1 MKRQIAFPLVLSI
14 TILLLLGGMLYA
26 ILAAPTQSSKKLAM
40 TSKHQPTPKI
50 TATAANKASAEPTM
64 PNDTPAPQTKIT
76 KKYIRIQATD
86 SSLWKYNR
94 KAHTLIIT
102 GNGGTNSENAAII
115 DADSQMDMDDG
126 QRYNIGSFS
135 LDSTAKGRHAANEL
149 ITKTEKIIIKDGIT
163 TINSAAFASFQ
174 SLTKITIPNSVKKIG
189 DFALKDCKRLQ
200 QITIPDN
207 VRSIGTECFGGCR
220 SLRKIV
226 FGKHLASLG
235 TAPFMQCYSLK
246 SIVIKQGNTHFLKS
260 NGCLYDHS
268 QKKLYLHYADYHTL
282 HISQG
287 TTDIDDF
294 AFAGRKNLQQ
304 IIIPAS
310 VVKIGG
316 GAFENCTNLYDIKF
330 ESGSNCNSMEN
341 YPNDPGSSPIQNCKS
356 LKTFQMPNRIKYIS
370 KYFFEGCDSLESVSF
385 GKNFRGYQMTFGDEN
400 IFDDSSSLLSK
411 KLQKIKVAKSNPY
424 LESIDGILY
433 DKQQKRLLLYPRG
446 RISTTYR
453 VPKGTK
459 SMSDSAF
466 RLCDRLQT
474 VIISDKKLKL
484 HYKRLFED
492 CNHVTLYVKSNS
504 QVLNY
509 AKKCNINYKIIN

>member
-50 TATAANKASAEPTM
+50 TATAANNASAEPTM

-94 KAHTLIIT
+94 KTHTLIIT

-115 DADSQMDMDDG
+115 DADSQMDKDDG

-149 ITKTEKIIIKDGIT
+149 ITKTKKIIIKDGIT

-200 QITIPDN
+200 QITIP
-207 VRSIGTECFGGCR
+207 
-220 SLRKIV
+220 
-226 FGKHLASLG
+226 
-235 TAPFMQCYSLK
+235 
-246 SIVIKQGNTHFLKS
+246 
-260 NGCLYDHS
+260 
-268 QKKLYLHYADYHTL
+268 
-282 HISQG
+282 
-287 TTDIDDF
+287 
-294 AFAGRKNLQQ
+294 
-304 IIIPAS
+304 AS

-341 YPNDPGSSPIQNCKS
+341 YPNNPGSSPIQNCKS
-356 LKTFQMPNRIKYIS
+356 LRTFQMPNRIKYIS

-492 CNHVTLYVKSNS
+492 CKHVTLYVKSNS

>member
-200 QITIPDN
+200 QITIP
-207 VRSIGTECFGGCR
+207 
-220 SLRKIV
+220 
-226 FGKHLASLG
+226 
-235 TAPFMQCYSLK
+235 
-246 SIVIKQGNTHFLKS
+246 
-260 NGCLYDHS
+260 
-268 QKKLYLHYADYHTL
+268 
-282 HISQG
+282 
-287 TTDIDDF
+287 
-294 AFAGRKNLQQ
+294 
-304 IIIPAS
+304 AS

-341 YPNDPGSSPIQNCKS
+341 YPNDPGSSPIQNCKN
-356 LKTFQMPNRIKYIS
+356 LRTFQMPNRIRYIS

-492 CNHVTLYVKSNS
+492 CKHVTLYVKSNS

-509 AKKCNINYKIIN
+509 AKKCNINFKIIN

>member
-200 QITIPDN
+200 QITIP
-207 VRSIGTECFGGCR
+207 
-220 SLRKIV
+220 
-226 FGKHLASLG
+226 
-235 TAPFMQCYSLK
+235 
-246 SIVIKQGNTHFLKS
+246 
-260 NGCLYDHS
+260 
-268 QKKLYLHYADYHTL
+268 
-282 HISQG
+282 
-287 TTDIDDF
+287 
-294 AFAGRKNLQQ
+294 
-304 IIIPAS
+304 AS

-341 YPNDPGSSPIQNCKS
+341 YPNNPGSSPIQNCKN
-356 LKTFQMPNRIKYIS
+356 LRTFQMPNRIRYIS

-411 KLQKIKVAKSNPY
+411 KWQKIKVAKSNPY

-492 CNHVTLYVKSNS
+492 CKHVTLYVKSNS

>member
-94 KAHTLIIT
+94 KTHTLIIT

-200 QITIPDN
+200 QITIP
-207 VRSIGTECFGGCR
+207 
-220 SLRKIV
+220 
-226 FGKHLASLG
+226 
-235 TAPFMQCYSLK
+235 
-246 SIVIKQGNTHFLKS
+246 
-260 NGCLYDHS
+260 
-268 QKKLYLHYADYHTL
+268 
-282 HISQG
+282 
-287 TTDIDDF
+287 
-294 AFAGRKNLQQ
+294 
-304 IIIPAS
+304 AS

-341 YPNDPGSSPIQNCKS
+341 YPNNPGSSPIQNCKN
-356 LKTFQMPNRIKYIS
+356 LRTFQMPNRIRYIS

-492 CNHVTLYVKSNS
+492 CKHVTLYVKSNS

>member
-26 ILAAPTQSSKKLAM
+26 ILAAPTQSTKKLAM

-94 KAHTLIIT
+94 KTHTLIIT
-102 GNGGTNSENAAII
+102 GNGGTNSESAAII
-115 DADSQMDMDDG
+115 DADSQMDKDDG

-174 SLTKITIPNSVKKIG
+174 SLTKITIPNSVEKIG

-200 QITIPDN
+200 QIT
-207 VRSIGTECFGGCR
+207 
-220 SLRKIV
+220 
-226 FGKHLASLG
+226 
-235 TAPFMQCYSLK
+235 
-246 SIVIKQGNTHFLKS
+246 
-260 NGCLYDHS
+260 
-268 QKKLYLHYADYHTL
+268 
-282 HISQG
+282 
-287 TTDIDDF
+287 
-294 AFAGRKNLQQ
+294 
-304 IIIPAS
+304 IPAS

-341 YPNDPGSSPIQNCKS
+341 YPNNPGSSPIQNCKS
-356 LKTFQMPNRIKYIS
+356 LRTFQMPNRIKYIS

-492 CNHVTLYVKSNS
+492 CKHVTLYVKSNS

>member
-200 QITIPDN
+200 QITIP
-207 VRSIGTECFGGCR
+207 
-220 SLRKIV
+220 
-226 FGKHLASLG
+226 
-235 TAPFMQCYSLK
+235 
-246 SIVIKQGNTHFLKS
+246 
-260 NGCLYDHS
+260 
-268 QKKLYLHYADYHTL
+268 
-282 HISQG
+282 
-287 TTDIDDF
+287 
-294 AFAGRKNLQQ
+294 
-304 IIIPAS
+304 AS

-341 YPNDPGSSPIQNCKS
+341 YPNNPGSSPIQNCKN
-356 LKTFQMPNRIKYIS
+356 LRTFQMPNRIRYIS

-453 VPKGTK
+453 VPKETK

-492 CNHVTLYVKSNS
+492 CKHVTLYVKSNS

>member
-50 TATAANKASAEPTM
+50 TATATNKASAEPTM

-94 KAHTLIIT
+94 KTHTLIIT
-102 GNGGTNSENAAII
+102 GNGGTNSESAAII
-115 DADSQMDMDDG
+115 DADSQMDKDDG

-200 QITIPDN
+200 QITIP
-207 VRSIGTECFGGCR
+207 
-220 SLRKIV
+220 
-226 FGKHLASLG
+226 
-235 TAPFMQCYSLK
+235 
-246 SIVIKQGNTHFLKS
+246 
-260 NGCLYDHS
+260 
-268 QKKLYLHYADYHTL
+268 
-282 HISQG
+282 
-287 TTDIDDF
+287 
-294 AFAGRKNLQQ
+294 
-304 IIIPAS
+304 AS

-330 ESGSNCNSMEN
+330 ESGSNCNAMEN
-341 YPNDPGSSPIQNCKS
+341 YPNNPGSSPIQNCKN
-356 LKTFQMPNRIKYIS
+356 LRTFQMPNRIRYIS

-492 CNHVTLYVKSNS
+492 CKHVTLYVKSNS

>member
-200 QITIPDN
+200 QITIP
-207 VRSIGTECFGGCR
+207 
-220 SLRKIV
+220 
-226 FGKHLASLG
+226 
-235 TAPFMQCYSLK
+235 
-246 SIVIKQGNTHFLKS
+246 
-260 NGCLYDHS
+260 
-268 QKKLYLHYADYHTL
+268 
-282 HISQG
+282 
-287 TTDIDDF
+287 
-294 AFAGRKNLQQ
+294 
-304 IIIPAS
+304 AS

-341 YPNDPGSSPIQNCKS
+341 YPNNPGSSPIQNCKN
-356 LKTFQMPNRIKYIS
+356 LRTFQMPNRIRYIS

-466 RLCDRLQT
+466 RLCNRLQT

-492 CNHVTLYVKSNS
+492 CKHVTLYVKSNS

>member
-94 KAHTLIIT
+94 KTQTLIIT
-102 GNGGTNSENAAII
+102 GNGGTNSENASII
-115 DADSQMDMDDG
+115 DADSQMDKDDG

-135 LDSTAKGRHAANEL
+135 LDSTAKGRHVANEL
-149 ITKTEKIIIKDGIT
+149 ITKTKKIIIKDGIT

-200 QITIPDN
+200 QITIP
-207 VRSIGTECFGGCR
+207 
-220 SLRKIV
+220 
-226 FGKHLASLG
+226 
-235 TAPFMQCYSLK
+235 
-246 SIVIKQGNTHFLKS
+246 
-260 NGCLYDHS
+260 
-268 QKKLYLHYADYHTL
+268 
-282 HISQG
+282 
-287 TTDIDDF
+287 
-294 AFAGRKNLQQ
+294 
-304 IIIPAS
+304 AS

-341 YPNDPGSSPIQNCKS
+341 YPNNPGSSPIQNCKS
-356 LKTFQMPNRIKYIS
+356 LRTFQMPNRIKYIS

-466 RLCDRLQT
+466 RLCNRLQT

-492 CNHVTLYVKSNS
+492 CKHVTLYVKSNS

>member
-94 KAHTLIIT
+94 KTHTLIIT
-102 GNGGTNSENAAII
+102 GNGGTNSENASII
-115 DADSQMDMDDG
+115 DADSQMDKDDG

-149 ITKTEKIIIKDGIT
+149 ITKTKKIIIKDGIT

-200 QITIPDN
+200 QITIP
-207 VRSIGTECFGGCR
+207 
-220 SLRKIV
+220 
-226 FGKHLASLG
+226 
-235 TAPFMQCYSLK
+235 
-246 SIVIKQGNTHFLKS
+246 
-260 NGCLYDHS
+260 
-268 QKKLYLHYADYHTL
+268 
-282 HISQG
+282 
-287 TTDIDDF
+287 
-294 AFAGRKNLQQ
+294 
-304 IIIPAS
+304 AS

-341 YPNDPGSSPIQNCKS
+341 YPNNPGSSPIHNCKS
-356 LKTFQMPNRIKYIS
+356 LRTFQMPNRIKYIS

-466 RLCDRLQT
+466 RLCNRLQT

-492 CNHVTLYVKSNS
+492 CKHVTLYVKSNS

>member
-26 ILAAPTQSSKKLAM
+26 ILAAPTQSTKKLAM

-94 KAHTLIIT
+94 KTHTLIIT
-102 GNGGTNSENAAII
+102 GNGGTNSESAAII
-115 DADSQMDMDDG
+115 DADSQMDKDDG

-149 ITKTEKIIIKDGIT
+149 ITKTKKIIIKDGIT

-200 QITIPDN
+200 QITIP
-207 VRSIGTECFGGCR
+207 
-220 SLRKIV
+220 
-226 FGKHLASLG
+226 
-235 TAPFMQCYSLK
+235 
-246 SIVIKQGNTHFLKS
+246 
-260 NGCLYDHS
+260 
-268 QKKLYLHYADYHTL
+268 
-282 HISQG
+282 
-287 TTDIDDF
+287 
-294 AFAGRKNLQQ
+294 
-304 IIIPAS
+304 AS

-341 YPNDPGSSPIQNCKS
+341 YPNNPGSSPIQNCKN
-356 LKTFQMPNRIKYIS
+356 LRTFQMPNRIRYIS

-492 CNHVTLYVKSNS
+492 CKHVTLYVKSNS

>member
-64 PNDTPAPQTKIT
+64 PNDTSAPQTKIT

-94 KAHTLIIT
+94 KTHSLIIT

-200 QITIPDN
+200 QITIP
-207 VRSIGTECFGGCR
+207 
-220 SLRKIV
+220 
-226 FGKHLASLG
+226 
-235 TAPFMQCYSLK
+235 
-246 SIVIKQGNTHFLKS
+246 
-260 NGCLYDHS
+260 
-268 QKKLYLHYADYHTL
+268 
-282 HISQG
+282 
-287 TTDIDDF
+287 
-294 AFAGRKNLQQ
+294 
-304 IIIPAS
+304 AS

-341 YPNDPGSSPIQNCKS
+341 YPNNPGSSPIQNCKN
-356 LKTFQMPNRIKYIS
+356 LRTFQM
-370 KYFFEGCDSLESVSF
+370 
-385 GKNFRGYQMTFGDEN
+385 
-400 IFDDSSSLLSK
+400 
-411 KLQKIKVAKSNPY
+411 
-424 LESIDGILY
+424 
-433 DKQQKRLLLYPRG
+433 
-446 RISTTYR
+446 
-453 VPKGTK
+453 
-459 SMSDSAF
+459 
-466 RLCDRLQT
+466 
-474 VIISDKKLKL
+474 
-484 HYKRLFED
+484 H
-492 CNHVTLYVKSNS
+492 
-504 QVLNY
+504 
-509 AKKCNINYKIIN
+509 

>member
-1 MKRQIAFPLVLSI
+1 MKQQIAFPLVLSI

-26 ILAAPTQSSKKLAM
+26 FLAAPTQSSKKLAM

-64 PNDTPAPQTKIT
+64 PNNTPAPQTKIT

-94 KAHTLIIT
+94 KTHTLIIT

-200 QITIPDN
+200 QITIP
-207 VRSIGTECFGGCR
+207 
-220 SLRKIV
+220 
-226 FGKHLASLG
+226 
-235 TAPFMQCYSLK
+235 
-246 SIVIKQGNTHFLKS
+246 
-260 NGCLYDHS
+260 
-268 QKKLYLHYADYHTL
+268 
-282 HISQG
+282 
-287 TTDIDDF
+287 
-294 AFAGRKNLQQ
+294 
-304 IIIPAS
+304 AS

-356 LKTFQMPNRIKYIS
+356 LRTFQMPNRIKYIS

-492 CNHVTLYVKSNS
+492 CKHVTLYVKSNS

>member
-1 MKRQIAFPLVLSI
+1 MKQQIAFPLVLSI

-94 KAHTLIIT
+94 KTHTLIIT
-102 GNGGTNSENAAII
+102 GNGGTNSESAAII
-115 DADSQMDMDDG
+115 DADSQMDKDDG
-126 QRYNIGSFS
+126 QRYNSGSFS
-135 LDSTAKGRHAANEL
+135 LDSTATGRHAANEL
-149 ITKTEKIIIKDGIT
+149 MTKTEKIIIKDGIT

-200 QITIPDN
+200 QITIP
-207 VRSIGTECFGGCR
+207 
-220 SLRKIV
+220 
-226 FGKHLASLG
+226 
-235 TAPFMQCYSLK
+235 
-246 SIVIKQGNTHFLKS
+246 
-260 NGCLYDHS
+260 
-268 QKKLYLHYADYHTL
+268 
-282 HISQG
+282 
-287 TTDIDDF
+287 
-294 AFAGRKNLQQ
+294 
-304 IIIPAS
+304 AS

-341 YPNDPGSSPIQNCKS
+341 YPNNPGSSPIQNCKN
-356 LKTFQMPNRIKYIS
+356 LRTFQMPNRIRYIS

-492 CNHVTLYVKSNS
+492 CKHVTLYVKSNS

>member
-26 ILAAPTQSSKKLAM
+26 ILAAPTQSTKKLAM

-94 KAHTLIIT
+94 KTHTLIIT

-149 ITKTEKIIIKDGIT
+149 ITKTEKIIIKDGVT

-189 DFALKDCKRLQ
+189 DFALKDCKR
-200 QITIPDN
+200 
-207 VRSIGTECFGGCR
+207 
-220 SLRKIV
+220 
-226 FGKHLASLG
+226 
-235 TAPFMQCYSLK
+235 
-246 SIVIKQGNTHFLKS
+246 
-260 NGCLYDHS
+260 
-268 QKKLYLHYADYHTL
+268 
-282 HISQG
+282 
-287 TTDIDDF
+287 
-294 AFAGRKNLQQ
+294 LQQ

-341 YPNDPGSSPIQNCKS
+341 YPNNPGSSPIQNCKN
-356 LKTFQMPNRIKYIS
+356 LRTFQMPNRIRYIS

-492 CNHVTLYVKSNS
+492 CKHVTLYVKSNS

>member
-1 MKRQIAFPLVLSI
+1 MKQQIAFPLVLSI

-64 PNDTPAPQTKIT
+64 PNNTPAPQTKIT

-94 KAHTLIIT
+94 KTHTLIIT

-149 ITKTEKIIIKDGIT
+149 ITKTKKIIIKDGIT

-200 QITIPDN
+200 QIT
-207 VRSIGTECFGGCR
+207 
-220 SLRKIV
+220 
-226 FGKHLASLG
+226 
-235 TAPFMQCYSLK
+235 
-246 SIVIKQGNTHFLKS
+246 
-260 NGCLYDHS
+260 
-268 QKKLYLHYADYHTL
+268 
-282 HISQG
+282 
-287 TTDIDDF
+287 
-294 AFAGRKNLQQ
+294 
-304 IIIPAS
+304 IPAS

-492 CNHVTLYVKSNS
+492 CKHVTLYVKSNS

>member
-1 MKRQIAFPLVLSI
+1 MKQQIAFPLVLSI

-26 ILAAPTQSSKKLAM
+26 FLAAPTQSSKKLAM

-64 PNDTPAPQTKIT
+64 PNNTPAPQTKIT

-94 KAHTLIIT
+94 KTHTLIIT

-174 SLTKITIPNSVKKIG
+174 SLTKITIPNSVKKSG

-200 QITIPDN
+200 QIT
-207 VRSIGTECFGGCR
+207 
-220 SLRKIV
+220 
-226 FGKHLASLG
+226 
-235 TAPFMQCYSLK
+235 
-246 SIVIKQGNTHFLKS
+246 
-260 NGCLYDHS
+260 
-268 QKKLYLHYADYHTL
+268 
-282 HISQG
+282 
-287 TTDIDDF
+287 
-294 AFAGRKNLQQ
+294 
-304 IIIPAS
+304 IPAS

-356 LKTFQMPNRIKYIS
+356 LRTFQMPNRIKYIS

-492 CNHVTLYVKSNS
+492 CKHVTLYVKSNS

>member
-94 KAHTLIIT
+94 KTQTLIIT
-102 GNGGTNSENAAII
+102 GNGGTNSENASII
-115 DADSQMDMDDG
+115 DADSQMDKDDG

-149 ITKTEKIIIKDGIT
+149 ITKTKKIIIKDGIT

-200 QITIPDN
+200 QITIP
-207 VRSIGTECFGGCR
+207 
-220 SLRKIV
+220 
-226 FGKHLASLG
+226 
-235 TAPFMQCYSLK
+235 
-246 SIVIKQGNTHFLKS
+246 
-260 NGCLYDHS
+260 
-268 QKKLYLHYADYHTL
+268 
-282 HISQG
+282 
-287 TTDIDDF
+287 
-294 AFAGRKNLQQ
+294 
-304 IIIPAS
+304 AS

-341 YPNDPGSSPIQNCKS
+341 YPNNPGSSPIQNCKS
-356 LKTFQMPNRIKYIS
+356 LRTFQMPNRIKYIS

-466 RLCDRLQT
+466 RLCNRLQT

-492 CNHVTLYVKSNS
+492 CKHVTLYVKSNS

>member
-50 TATAANKASAEPTM
+50 TATAANKVSAEPTM

-76 KKYIRIQATD
+76 KKYIRILATD

-94 KAHTLIIT
+94 KTHTLIIT

-200 QITIPDN
+200 QITIP
-207 VRSIGTECFGGCR
+207 
-220 SLRKIV
+220 
-226 FGKHLASLG
+226 
-235 TAPFMQCYSLK
+235 
-246 SIVIKQGNTHFLKS
+246 
-260 NGCLYDHS
+260 
-268 QKKLYLHYADYHTL
+268 
-282 HISQG
+282 
-287 TTDIDDF
+287 
-294 AFAGRKNLQQ
+294 
-304 IIIPAS
+304 AS

-341 YPNDPGSSPIQNCKS
+341 YPNNPGSSPIQNCKN
-356 LKTFQMPNRIKYIS
+356 LRTFQMPNRIRYIS

-492 CNHVTLYVKSNS
+492 CKHVTLYVKSNS

>member
-1 MKRQIAFPLVLSI
+1 MKQQIAFPLVLSI

-64 PNDTPAPQTKIT
+64 PNNTPAPQTKIT

-94 KAHTLIIT
+94 KTHTLIIT

-200 QITIPDN
+200 QITIP
-207 VRSIGTECFGGCR
+207 
-220 SLRKIV
+220 
-226 FGKHLASLG
+226 
-235 TAPFMQCYSLK
+235 
-246 SIVIKQGNTHFLKS
+246 
-260 NGCLYDHS
+260 
-268 QKKLYLHYADYHTL
+268 
-282 HISQG
+282 
-287 TTDIDDF
+287 
-294 AFAGRKNLQQ
+294 
-304 IIIPAS
+304 AS

-341 YPNDPGSSPIQNCKS
+341 YPNNPGSSPIQNCKN
-356 LKTFQMPNRIKYIS
+356 LRTFQMPNRIKYIS

-453 VPKGTK
+453 VPKETK

-492 CNHVTLYVKSNS
+492 CKHVTLYVKSNS

>member
-1 MKRQIAFPLVLSI
+1 MKQQIAFPLVLSI

-94 KAHTLIIT
+94 KTQTLIIT
-102 GNGGTNSENAAII
+102 GNGGTNSENASII
-115 DADSQMDMDDG
+115 DADSQMDKDDG

-149 ITKTEKIIIKDGIT
+149 ITKTKKIIIKDGIT

-200 QITIPDN
+200 QITIP
-207 VRSIGTECFGGCR
+207 
-220 SLRKIV
+220 
-226 FGKHLASLG
+226 
-235 TAPFMQCYSLK
+235 
-246 SIVIKQGNTHFLKS
+246 
-260 NGCLYDHS
+260 
-268 QKKLYLHYADYHTL
+268 
-282 HISQG
+282 
-287 TTDIDDF
+287 
-294 AFAGRKNLQQ
+294 
-304 IIIPAS
+304 AS

-341 YPNDPGSSPIQNCKS
+341 YPNNPGSSPIQNCKS
-356 LKTFQMPNRIKYIS
+356 LRTFQMPNRIKYIS

-466 RLCDRLQT
+466 RLCNRLQT

-492 CNHVTLYVKSNS
+492 CKHVTLYVKSNS

>member
-1 MKRQIAFPLVLSI
+1 MKQQIAFPLVLSI
-14 TILLLLGGMLYA
+14 TILVLLGGMLYA

-76 KKYIRIQATD
+76 KKYIRIQATY

-94 KAHTLIIT
+94 KTHTLIIT
-102 GNGGTNSENAAII
+102 GNGGTNSESAAII
-115 DADSQMDMDDG
+115 DADSQMDKDDG

-200 QITIPDN
+200 QITIP
-207 VRSIGTECFGGCR
+207 
-220 SLRKIV
+220 
-226 FGKHLASLG
+226 
-235 TAPFMQCYSLK
+235 
-246 SIVIKQGNTHFLKS
+246 
-260 NGCLYDHS
+260 
-268 QKKLYLHYADYHTL
+268 
-282 HISQG
+282 
-287 TTDIDDF
+287 
-294 AFAGRKNLQQ
+294 
-304 IIIPAS
+304 AS

-341 YPNDPGSSPIQNCKS
+341 YPNNPGSSPIQNCKN
-356 LKTFQMPNRIKYIS
+356 LRTFQMPNRIRYIS

-492 CNHVTLYVKSNS
+492 CKHVTLYVKSNS

>member
-149 ITKTEKIIIKDGIT
+149 ITKTKKIIIKDGIT

-200 QITIPDN
+200 QITIP
-207 VRSIGTECFGGCR
+207 
-220 SLRKIV
+220 
-226 FGKHLASLG
+226 
-235 TAPFMQCYSLK
+235 
-246 SIVIKQGNTHFLKS
+246 
-260 NGCLYDHS
+260 
-268 QKKLYLHYADYHTL
+268 
-282 HISQG
+282 
-287 TTDIDDF
+287 
-294 AFAGRKNLQQ
+294 
-304 IIIPAS
+304 AS

-341 YPNDPGSSPIQNCKS
+341 YPNNPGSSPIQNCKN
-356 LKTFQMPNRIKYIS
+356 LRTFQMPNRIRYIS

-492 CNHVTLYVKSNS
+492 CKHVSLYVKSNS

>member
-26 ILAAPTQSSKKLAM
+26 ILAAPTQSTKKLAM

-64 PNDTPAPQTKIT
+64 PNDPPAPQTKIT
-76 KKYIRIQATD
+76 KKYIRIQTTD

-94 KAHTLIIT
+94 KTHTLIIT
-102 GNGGTNSENAAII
+102 GNGGTNSENASII
-115 DADSQMDMDDG
+115 DADSQMDKDDG

-149 ITKTEKIIIKDGIT
+149 ITKTKKIIIKDGIT

-200 QITIPDN
+200 QITIP
-207 VRSIGTECFGGCR
+207 
-220 SLRKIV
+220 
-226 FGKHLASLG
+226 
-235 TAPFMQCYSLK
+235 
-246 SIVIKQGNTHFLKS
+246 
-260 NGCLYDHS
+260 
-268 QKKLYLHYADYHTL
+268 
-282 HISQG
+282 
-287 TTDIDDF
+287 
-294 AFAGRKNLQQ
+294 
-304 IIIPAS
+304 AS

-341 YPNDPGSSPIQNCKS
+341 YPNNPGSSPIQNCKS
-356 LKTFQMPNRIKYIS
+356 LRTFQMPNRIKYIS

-466 RLCDRLQT
+466 RLCNRLQT

-492 CNHVTLYVKSNS
+492 CKHVTLYVKSNS

>member
-94 KAHTLIIT
+94 KTHTLIIT
-102 GNGGTNSENAAII
+102 GNGGTNSENASII
-115 DADSQMDMDDG
+115 DADSQMDKDDG

-135 LDSTAKGRHAANEL
+135 LDSTAKGRHAAKEL
-149 ITKTEKIIIKDGIT
+149 ITKTKKIIIKDGIT

-200 QITIPDN
+200 QITIP
-207 VRSIGTECFGGCR
+207 
-220 SLRKIV
+220 
-226 FGKHLASLG
+226 
-235 TAPFMQCYSLK
+235 
-246 SIVIKQGNTHFLKS
+246 
-260 NGCLYDHS
+260 
-268 QKKLYLHYADYHTL
+268 
-282 HISQG
+282 
-287 TTDIDDF
+287 
-294 AFAGRKNLQQ
+294 
-304 IIIPAS
+304 AS

-341 YPNDPGSSPIQNCKS
+341 YPNNPGSSPIQNCKS
-356 LKTFQMPNRIKYIS
+356 LRTFQMPNRIKYIS

-466 RLCDRLQT
+466 RLCNRLQT

-492 CNHVTLYVKSNS
+492 CKHVTLYVKSNS

>member
-14 TILLLLGGMLYA
+14 TILLLLGGMLYV

-50 TATAANKASAEPTM
+50 TATATNKASAEPTM

-200 QITIPDN
+200 QITIP
-207 VRSIGTECFGGCR
+207 
-220 SLRKIV
+220 
-226 FGKHLASLG
+226 
-235 TAPFMQCYSLK
+235 
-246 SIVIKQGNTHFLKS
+246 
-260 NGCLYDHS
+260 
-268 QKKLYLHYADYHTL
+268 
-282 HISQG
+282 
-287 TTDIDDF
+287 
-294 AFAGRKNLQQ
+294 
-304 IIIPAS
+304 AS

-341 YPNDPGSSPIQNCKS
+341 YPNNPGSSPIQNCKN
-356 LKTFQMPNRIKYIS
+356 LRTFQMPNRIRYIS

-492 CNHVTLYVKSNS
+492 CKHVTLYVKSNS

>member
-94 KAHTLIIT
+94 KTHTLIIT

-115 DADSQMDMDDG
+115 DADSQMDKDDG

-149 ITKTEKIIIKDGIT
+149 ITKTKKIIIKDGIT

-200 QITIPDN
+200 QITIP
-207 VRSIGTECFGGCR
+207 
-220 SLRKIV
+220 
-226 FGKHLASLG
+226 
-235 TAPFMQCYSLK
+235 
-246 SIVIKQGNTHFLKS
+246 
-260 NGCLYDHS
+260 
-268 QKKLYLHYADYHTL
+268 
-282 HISQG
+282 
-287 TTDIDDF
+287 
-294 AFAGRKNLQQ
+294 
-304 IIIPAS
+304 AS

-341 YPNDPGSSPIQNCKS
+341 YPNNPGSSPTQNCKS
-356 LKTFQMPNRIKYIS
+356 LRIFQMPNRIKYIS

-492 CNHVTLYVKSNS
+492 CKHVTLYVKSNS

>member
-50 TATAANKASAEPTM
+50 TATATNKASAEPTM

-94 KAHTLIIT
+94 KTHTLIIT
-102 GNGGTNSENAAII
+102 GNGGTNSESAAII
-115 DADSQMDMDDG
+115 DADSQMDKDDG

-163 TINSAAFASFQ
+163 TINSASFASFQ

-200 QITIPDN
+200 QIT
-207 VRSIGTECFGGCR
+207 
-220 SLRKIV
+220 
-226 FGKHLASLG
+226 
-235 TAPFMQCYSLK
+235 
-246 SIVIKQGNTHFLKS
+246 
-260 NGCLYDHS
+260 
-268 QKKLYLHYADYHTL
+268 
-282 HISQG
+282 
-287 TTDIDDF
+287 
-294 AFAGRKNLQQ
+294 
-304 IIIPAS
+304 IPAS

-341 YPNDPGSSPIQNCKS
+341 YPNNPGSSPIQNCKN
-356 LKTFQMPNRIKYIS
+356 LRTFQMPNRIRYIS

-492 CNHVTLYVKSNS
+492 CKHVTLYVKSNS

>member
-1 MKRQIAFPLVLSI
+1 MKQQIAFPLVLSI

-94 KAHTLIIT
+94 KTHTLIIT
-102 GNGGTNSENAAII
+102 GNGGTNSESAAII
-115 DADSQMDMDDG
+115 DADSQMDKDDG

-200 QITIPDN
+200 QITIP
-207 VRSIGTECFGGCR
+207 
-220 SLRKIV
+220 
-226 FGKHLASLG
+226 
-235 TAPFMQCYSLK
+235 
-246 SIVIKQGNTHFLKS
+246 
-260 NGCLYDHS
+260 
-268 QKKLYLHYADYHTL
+268 
-282 HISQG
+282 
-287 TTDIDDF
+287 
-294 AFAGRKNLQQ
+294 
-304 IIIPAS
+304 AS

-341 YPNDPGSSPIQNCKS
+341 YPNNPGSSPIQNCKS
-356 LKTFQMPNRIKYIS
+356 LRIFQMPNRIKYIS

-385 GKNFRGYQMTFGDEN
+385 GKNFRGYKMTFGDEN

-492 CNHVTLYVKSNS
+492 CKHVTLYVKSNS

>member
-26 ILAAPTQSSKKLAM
+26 ILAAPTQSTKKLAM
-40 TSKHQPTPKI
+40 TSKHQPTPKM

-94 KAHTLIIT
+94 KTHTLIIT

-200 QITIPDN
+200 QI
-207 VRSIGTECFGGCR
+207 
-220 SLRKIV
+220 
-226 FGKHLASLG
+226 
-235 TAPFMQCYSLK
+235 
-246 SIVIKQGNTHFLKS
+246 
-260 NGCLYDHS
+260 
-268 QKKLYLHYADYHTL
+268 
-282 HISQG
+282 
-287 TTDIDDF
+287 
-294 AFAGRKNLQQ
+294 
-304 IIIPAS
+304 IIPAS

-341 YPNDPGSSPIQNCKS
+341 YPNNPGSSPIQNCKN
-356 LKTFQMPNRIKYIS
+356 LRTFQMPNRIRYIS

-492 CNHVTLYVKSNS
+492 CKHVTLYVKSNS

>member
-1 MKRQIAFPLVLSI
+1 
-14 TILLLLGGMLYA
+14 
-26 ILAAPTQSSKKLAM
+26 
-40 TSKHQPTPKI
+40 
-50 TATAANKASAEPTM
+50 
-64 PNDTPAPQTKIT
+64 
-76 KKYIRIQATD
+76 
-86 SSLWKYNR
+86 
-94 KAHTLIIT
+94 
-102 GNGGTNSENAAII
+102 
-115 DADSQMDMDDG
+115 MDMDDG

-200 QITIPDN
+200 QITIP
-207 VRSIGTECFGGCR
+207 
-220 SLRKIV
+220 
-226 FGKHLASLG
+226 
-235 TAPFMQCYSLK
+235 
-246 SIVIKQGNTHFLKS
+246 
-260 NGCLYDHS
+260 
-268 QKKLYLHYADYHTL
+268 
-282 HISQG
+282 
-287 TTDIDDF
+287 
-294 AFAGRKNLQQ
+294 
-304 IIIPAS
+304 AS

-341 YPNDPGSSPIQNCKS
+341 YPNNPGSSPIQNCKN
-356 LKTFQMPNRIKYIS
+356 LRTFQMPNRIKYIS

-474 VIISDKKLKL
+474 VIISGKKLKL

-492 CNHVTLYVKSNS
+492 CKHVTLYVKSNS

>member
-1 MKRQIAFPLVLSI
+1 MKQQIAFPLVLSI

-94 KAHTLIIT
+94 KTHTLIIT

-149 ITKTEKIIIKDGIT
+149 ITKTEKIIIKEGIT

-200 QITIPDN
+200 QITIP
-207 VRSIGTECFGGCR
+207 
-220 SLRKIV
+220 
-226 FGKHLASLG
+226 
-235 TAPFMQCYSLK
+235 
-246 SIVIKQGNTHFLKS
+246 
-260 NGCLYDHS
+260 
-268 QKKLYLHYADYHTL
+268 
-282 HISQG
+282 
-287 TTDIDDF
+287 
-294 AFAGRKNLQQ
+294 
-304 IIIPAS
+304 AS

-341 YPNDPGSSPIQNCKS
+341 YPNNPGSSPIQNCKS
-356 LKTFQMPNRIKYIS
+356 LRTFQMPNRIKYIS

-400 IFDDSSSLLSK
+400 IFDDPSSLLSK

-466 RLCDRLQT
+466 RLCNRLQT

-492 CNHVTLYVKSNS
+492 CKHVTLYVKSNS

>member
-26 ILAAPTQSSKKLAM
+26 ILAAPTQSTKKLAM

-94 KAHTLIIT
+94 KTHTLIIT

-163 TINSAAFASFQ
+163 SINSAAFASFQ

-200 QITIPDN
+200 QITIP
-207 VRSIGTECFGGCR
+207 
-220 SLRKIV
+220 
-226 FGKHLASLG
+226 
-235 TAPFMQCYSLK
+235 
-246 SIVIKQGNTHFLKS
+246 
-260 NGCLYDHS
+260 
-268 QKKLYLHYADYHTL
+268 
-282 HISQG
+282 
-287 TTDIDDF
+287 
-294 AFAGRKNLQQ
+294 
-304 IIIPAS
+304 AS

-341 YPNDPGSSPIQNCKS
+341 YPNNPGSSPIQNCKN
-356 LKTFQMPNRIKYIS
+356 LRTFQMPNRIKYIS

-492 CNHVTLYVKSNS
+492 CKHVTLYVKSNS

>member
-26 ILAAPTQSSKKLAM
+26 ILAASTQSSKKLAM

-94 KAHTLIIT
+94 KTHTLIVT

-200 QITIPDN
+200 QITIP
-207 VRSIGTECFGGCR
+207 
-220 SLRKIV
+220 
-226 FGKHLASLG
+226 
-235 TAPFMQCYSLK
+235 
-246 SIVIKQGNTHFLKS
+246 
-260 NGCLYDHS
+260 
-268 QKKLYLHYADYHTL
+268 
-282 HISQG
+282 
-287 TTDIDDF
+287 
-294 AFAGRKNLQQ
+294 
-304 IIIPAS
+304 AS

-330 ESGSNCNSMEN
+330 ESGSNCNSMGN
-341 YPNDPGSSPIQNCKS
+341 YPNNPGSSPIQNCKS
-356 LKTFQMPNRIKYIS
+356 LRTFQMPNRIKYIS

-459 SMSDSAF
+459 SMSDSSIPF
-466 RLCDRLQT
+466 M
-474 VIISDKKLKL
+474 
-484 HYKRLFED
+484 
-492 CNHVTLYVKSNS
+492 
-504 QVLNY
+504 
-509 AKKCNINYKIIN
+509 

>member
-200 QITIPDN
+200 QITIP
-207 VRSIGTECFGGCR
+207 
-220 SLRKIV
+220 
-226 FGKHLASLG
+226 
-235 TAPFMQCYSLK
+235 
-246 SIVIKQGNTHFLKS
+246 
-260 NGCLYDHS
+260 
-268 QKKLYLHYADYHTL
+268 
-282 HISQG
+282 
-287 TTDIDDF
+287 
-294 AFAGRKNLQQ
+294 
-304 IIIPAS
+304 AS

-341 YPNDPGSSPIQNCKS
+341 YPNNPGSSPIQNCKN
-356 LKTFQMPNRIKYIS
+356 LRTFQMPNRIRYIS

-484 HYKRLFED
+484 HYKRHFED
-492 CNHVTLYVKSNS
+492 CKHVTLYVKSNS

>member
-1 MKRQIAFPLVLSI
+1 MKQQIAFPLVLSI

-26 ILAAPTQSSKKLAM
+26 ILAAPTQSTKKLAM

-94 KAHTLIIT
+94 KTHTLIIT

-200 QITIPDN
+200 QITIP
-207 VRSIGTECFGGCR
+207 
-220 SLRKIV
+220 
-226 FGKHLASLG
+226 
-235 TAPFMQCYSLK
+235 
-246 SIVIKQGNTHFLKS
+246 
-260 NGCLYDHS
+260 
-268 QKKLYLHYADYHTL
+268 
-282 HISQG
+282 
-287 TTDIDDF
+287 
-294 AFAGRKNLQQ
+294 
-304 IIIPAS
+304 AS

-341 YPNDPGSSPIQNCKS
+341 YPNNPGSSPIQNCKN
-356 LKTFQMPNRIKYIS
+356 LRTFQMPNRIRYIS

-446 RISTTYR
+446 RIPTTYR

-492 CNHVTLYVKSNS
+492 CKHVTLYVKSNS

>member
-26 ILAAPTQSSKKLAM
+26 ILAAPTQSTKKLAM

-94 KAHTLIIT
+94 KTHTLIIT

-200 QITIPDN
+200 QI
-207 VRSIGTECFGGCR
+207 
-220 SLRKIV
+220 
-226 FGKHLASLG
+226 
-235 TAPFMQCYSLK
+235 
-246 SIVIKQGNTHFLKS
+246 
-260 NGCLYDHS
+260 
-268 QKKLYLHYADYHTL
+268 
-282 HISQG
+282 
-287 TTDIDDF
+287 
-294 AFAGRKNLQQ
+294 
-304 IIIPAS
+304 IIPAS

-341 YPNDPGSSPIQNCKS
+341 YPNNPGSSPIQNCKN
-356 LKTFQMPNRIKYIS
+356 LRTFQMPNRIRYIS

-492 CNHVTLYVKSNS
+492 CKHVTLYVKSNS